1 VRQRWGTGVP
11 LAQLSVRSG
20 ESGNGSRGFLL
31 PCRAMADSASTG
43 AASPSVGDHS
53 EIVERE
59 AGLHRNLTPRQLSMI
74 AIGGAIGTGLFLG
87 SAISVQLAGPGV
99 IFSFLAAA
107 AIAVCLMWALAEMT
121 VAHPVAGSF
130 GVYAEMYVH
139 PWAGFAMRYSY
150 WLGQVIATGSEVLAA
165 SIYCGHWFPNVPS
178 WMWITGFSAAL
189 VYVNARS
196 VASFGEFEYWFAMI
210 KVLTITLFLILGASL
225 LFGIGFQRI
234 GIANYTGHGGFLP
247 NGWQGVGLGVAM
259 AMFSFLGVEIV
270 AVTSGEAKDPTT
282 ALPKALRWTLWRMG
296 LFYVGGLA
304 IVVGIVPWNQVGLG
318 ESPFVR
324 VFEIVGIPAAA
335 GVMNFVVLTAAL
347 SSVNCNLYLM
357 SRMLFSLSRG
367 GYAPAALGR
376 LSARG
381 TPVAALLVSSVGMF
395 AALVVDHWFHAR
407 AYVYMLGSAFL
418 GGIFVW
424 QMIFVTHLLF
434 RRRTAKWAKPPLRLA
449 PRGPWSSAF
458 GLAGLTAV
466 LISTW
471 WVPGLRITLEAGA
484 PWLVFISLCY
494 LVWRKVR
501 SRKFSNGALQDG

>member
-1 VRQRWGTGVP
+1 M
-11 LAQLSVRSG
+11 
-20 ESGNGSRGFLL
+20 GNGRWGFLL
-31 PCRAMADSASTG
+31 PCRGMVETTSRSATPPG
-43 AASPSVGDHS
+43 VAERLQIID
-53 EIVERE
+53 RE
-59 AGLHRNLTPRQLSMI
+59 AGLHRHLTPRQLSMI
-74 AIGGAIGTGLFLG
+74 AMGGAIGTGLFLG

-99 IFSFLAAA
+99 IFSFIAAG
-107 AIAVCLMWALAEMT
+107 AIALCLMWALGEMT
-121 VAHPVAGSF
+121 MAHPVAGSF

-165 SIYCGHWFPNVPS
+165 SIYCKHWFPHVPS
-178 WMWITGFSAAL
+178 WMWIAGFSAAL

-210 KVLTITLFLILGASL
+210 KVLTIAVFLILGAAL
-225 LFGIGFQRI
+225 LLGFGSERI
-234 GIANYTGHGGFLP
+234 GVRNYTGHGGFLP
-247 NGWQGVGLGVAM
+247 NGWQGVGLGVAI
-259 AMFSFLGVEIV
+259 AIFSFLGVEIV

-282 ALPKALRWTLWRMG
+282 ALPRAFGWTLGRLG

-304 IVVGIVPWNQVGLG
+304 VVVGIVPWKEIGLG

-357 SRMLFSLSRG
+357 ARMLFSLSPG
-367 GYAPAALGR
+367 GYAPPWLGR
-376 LSARG
+376 LSRRG
-381 TPVAALLVSSVGMF
+381 TPVVALLVSSAGMF
-395 AALVVDHWFHAR
+395 AALFMDHWFHAT

-424 QMIFVTHLLF
+424 QMIFVTHLAF
-434 RRRTAKWAKPPLRLA
+434 RRRTRSWAKAPLRFA
-449 PRGPWSSAF
+449 PPGPWSSAF
-458 GLAGLTAV
+458 GLTGLTAV

-471 WVPGLRITLEAGA
+471 WVPGLRITLIAGV

-494 LVWRKVR
+494 LVWGKVR
-501 SRKFSNGALQDG
+501 SRTISGGAR

>member
-1 VRQRWGTGVP
+1 MAEKTAAGGSGV
-11 LAQLSVRSG
+11 SG
-20 ESGNGSRGFLL
+20 RT
-31 PCRAMADSASTG
+31 ADHA
-43 AASPSVGDHS
+43 
-53 EIVERE
+53 EIVNRE

-87 SAISVQLAGPGV
+87 SAISVNLAGPGV
-99 IFSFLAAA
+99 IFSYLAAA
-107 AIAVCLMWALAEMT
+107 AIALCLMWALGEMT

-150 WLGQVIATGSEVLAA
+150 WLAQVIATGSEVVAA
-165 SIYCGHWFPNVPS
+165 SIYCKHWFPNVPS
-178 WMWITGFSAAL
+178 WMWIAGFSAAL

-210 KVLTITLFLILGASL
+210 KVLTISMFLILGAAL
-225 LFGIGFQRI
+225 LLGFGFPRI
-234 GIANYTGHGGFLP
+234 GVANYTGHGGFLP

-259 AMFSFLGVEIV
+259 AIFSFLGVEIV

-282 ALPKALRWTLWRMG
+282 ALPRALRWTLGRMG

-304 IVVGIVPWNQVGLG
+304 VVVGIVPWNEVGLG

-324 VFEIVGIPAAA
+324 VFETVGIPAAA

-357 SRMLFSLSRG
+357 ARMLFSLSRG
-367 GYAPAALGR
+367 GYAPVALGR
-376 LSARG
+376 LSKRG
-381 TPVAALLVSSVGMF
+381 TPVAALLVSSAGMF
-395 AALVVDHWFHAR
+395 AALFVDHWFHAK

-424 QMIFVTHLLF
+424 QMIFVTHLVF
-434 RRRTAKWAKPPLRLA
+434 RRRTAKWTKPPLRFA

-458 GLAGLTAV
+458 GLTALTAV

-471 WVPGLRITLEAGA
+471 WVPGLRITLKAGV

-501 SRKFSNGALQDG
+501 SPKISDGALQDG

>member
-1 VRQRWGTGVP
+1 
-11 LAQLSVRSG
+11 
-20 ESGNGSRGFLL
+20 
-31 PCRAMADSASTG
+31 MAETASAG
-43 AASPSVGDHS
+43 AASPGVGDDA
-53 EIVERE
+53 EIIERE

-178 WMWITGFSAAL
+178 WMWIAGFSAAL

-210 KVLTITLFLILGASL
+210 KVLTITVFLILGASL
-225 LFGIGFQRI
+225 LFGIGFQRV

-247 NGWQGVGLGVAM
+247 NGWRGVGLGVAM

-282 ALPKALRWTLWRMG
+282 ALPRALRWTLWRMG

-304 IVVGIVPWNQVGLG
+304 IVVGIVPWN
-318 ESPFVR
+318 E
-324 VFEIVGIPAAA
+324 
-335 GVMNFVVLTAAL
+335 VMNFVVLTAAL

-381 TPVAALLVSSVGMF
+381 TPVAALLVSSIGMF
-395 AALVVDHWFHAR
+395 AALFVDHWFHAR

-434 RRRTAKWAKPPLRLA
+434 RCRTAKWAKPPLRLA

-458 GLAGLTAV
+458 GLTGLTAV

-471 WVPGLRITLEAGA
+471 WVPGLRITLEAGV

-501 SRKFSNGALQDG
+501 SRKFSDGALQDG